1 MPDVIDWKMDC
12 KGCKKI
18 ASLFSEDVE
27 RGQDD
32 EATHLLLN
40 PNETGD
46 LRIRMPRP
54 RHLGLSINH
63 ATERPPLS
71 KLMMPDLTPSSMGS
85 TVNSTPILESG
96 TTMSKPWR
104 RGDRRLQRLNT
115 ELLEAIEAHDL
126 EEVERLLNAG
136 ASPNATCRL
145 GLVSACHT
153 AALIGGDALSLL
165 IKFGAEKLRIDKLGR
180 TPLHLA
186 AWAGNARQVAVL
198 LDFPEGNLF

>member
-1 MPDVIDWKMDC
+1 MPIIK
-12 KGCKKI
+12 
-18 ASLFSEDVE
+18 DVE
-27 RGQDD
+27 RGQED
-32 EATHLLLN
+32 EATHPLLN
-40 PNETGD
+40 PEAGD
-46 LRIRMPRP
+46 LRTLRMPRP

-63 ATERPPLS
+63 ASERPPLP

-96 TTMSKPWR
+96 AMMSKPWR

-186 AWAGNARQVAVL
+186 AWAGNARQVALL
-198 LDFPEGNLF
+198 LDFPEGNLL